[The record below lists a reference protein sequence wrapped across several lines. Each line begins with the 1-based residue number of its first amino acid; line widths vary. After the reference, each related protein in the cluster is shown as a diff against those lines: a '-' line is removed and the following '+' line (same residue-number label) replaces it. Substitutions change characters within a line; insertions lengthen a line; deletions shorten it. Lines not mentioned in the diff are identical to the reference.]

1 MASVRGPDPCLAA
14 GSDPDCVTTN
24 RVRDTTYVG
33 TGLCWLPWPK
43 NTIKRKKG
51 QYWDREKIGQHQKK
65 DTLEPKKVRIA
76 FALLLLLLLFSLHLF
91 FYDFKGIKTKEKTKI
106 KKNQS
111 PDPAILGRIRTRDP
125 DPDHFGPDFDS
136 GSGCGSA
143 FTDLQSGSPQKH
155 GLVLLI
161 LHFLNGL
168 F

>member
-1 MASVRGPDPCLAA
+1 MA
-14 GSDPDCVTTN
+14 
-24 RVRDTTYVG
+24 
-33 TGLCWLPWPK
+33 GLSWLPWPR
-43 NTIKRKKG
+43 TIKRKNG

-125 DPDHFGPDFDS
+125 DPDHFQVRLRIRFY
-136 GSGCGSA
+136 GSTVRLASKA
-143 FTDLQSGSPQKH
+143 RISFTDFY
-155 GLVLLI
+155 I
-161 LHFLNGL
+161 LNGL
-168 F
+168 I